1 MQLEY
6 TIGGRRAALTARAG
20 QTLLEALREA
30 GAAEEA
36 GLAAP
41 CGGAGRCGKCRV
53 LVEGRG
59 WVLACQT
66 PAEPGMTLRLPAP
79 GAAAVLREGTL
90 RVWET
95 LPPLLWPELAGSAE
109 GAAADGLA
117 DGVDGPGGA
126 AGADGLRGTDAPR
139 GGPGADGVDG
149 PDGASGAGSFAGLG
163 AAVDLGT
170 TTVVVHLHDLA
181 TGRRLGSLGE
191 ANAQRPFGA
200 DLIRRIAA
208 CEGDGLAALSGA
220 VRRQLARMTAQLL
233 SEAKAGPGALRAVC
247 VAGNTVML
255 HILAGLSP
263 ASLGL
268 APYTPVSLFGALRP
282 DGCGVAAWR
291 GAQVWLCPCA
301 AGYFGGDLTAGML
314 ACGLTGEEESG
325 SAVREAGSAAA
336 TPGRPDAAEG
346 RGRPNGPDAAPG
358 WRLLLDIGTNGEMA
372 LAGPDGTLLC
382 CATAAGPAF
391 EGAEIRMGMAGAP
404 GAVCGMAWGPEG
416 PRPRV
421 LGGGAPRGICG
432 SGLIETLAELR
443 RVGAVDGSGRLLT
456 AAEAEAAGLE
466 ELADWLEDAVPE
478 GAALPLPG
486 GGEADSADDAKAGSA
501 PGAAAGAGRAGAHAP
516 VLTAPAAP
524 AEGPIVWLDGG
535 RTVYLTQGDIRRLQL
550 AKAAIAAGVRTLL
563 RRAGIRAE
571 ELARVELAGGFGS
584 SLSPGAACAIGLLPP
599 ALARPGAG
607 PDPARVRAVGNAA
620 GEGAALALL
629 RADARAALCALA
641 ARCQYIELATDP
653 DFQQYYLEEMHF

>member
-30 GAAEEA
+30 GAAEA
-36 GLAAP
+36 SGLAAP

-53 LVEGRG
+53 LVEGCG

-66 PAEPGMTLRLPAP
+66 PAEAGMTLRLPAP

-95 LPPLLWPELAGSAE
+95 LPPMLWPELAGEAGSVS
-109 GAAADGLA
+109 GA
-117 DGVDGPGGA
+117 GGA
-126 AGADGLRGTDAPR
+126 T
-139 GGPGADGVDG
+139 GPGAPG
-149 PDGASGAGSFAGLG
+149 FAGLG

-191 ANAQRPFGA
+191 ANAQTPFGA

-282 DGCGVAAWR
+282 DGCGVAAWQ

-314 ACGLTGEEESG
+314 ACGLTGEVAG

-346 RGRPNGPDAAPG
+346 RGRPNGPAAAGG

-372 LAGPDGTLLC
+372 LAGPDGSLLC

-404 GAVCGMAWGPEG
+404 GAICGMAWGPEG

-421 LGGGAPRGICG
+421 LGGGTPRGICG

-443 RVGAVDGSGRLLT
+443 RVGAVDASGRLLT

-466 ELADWLEDAVPE
+466 EMADWLEDAVPE

-599 ALARPGAG
+599 ALALPGAG

-653 DFQQYYLEEMHF
+653 EFQQAYLEEMHF

>member
-117 DGVDGPGGA
+117 DGVDGPG
-126 AGADGLRGTDAPR
+126 
-139 GGPGADGVDG
+139 
-149 PDGASGAGSFAGLG
+149 GASGAGSFAGLG

-478 GAALPLPG
+478 GAAGGAVVDSPSRAALPPPDAEGPSLCPG
-486 GGEADSADDAKAGSA
+486 QKNRPS
-501 PGAAAGAGRAGAHAP
+501 
-516 VLTAPAAP
+516 VL
-524 AEGPIVWLDGG
+524 GPIVWLDPG

>member
-30 GAAEEA
+30 GAAEA
-36 GLAAP
+36 SGLVAP

-90 RVWET
+90 RVWEA
-95 LPPLLWPELAGSAE
+95 LPPMLWPELAGSAE
-109 GAAADGLA
+109 SAADSANGA
-117 DGVDGPGGA
+117 DTPGGA
-126 AGADGLRGTDAPR
+126 SGTDDLNGTDAPR
-139 GGPGADGVDG
+139 GVPGV
-149 PDGASGAGSFAGLG
+149 SGAAGLG

-191 ANAQRPFGA
+191 ANAQTPFGA

-233 SEAKAGPGALRAVC
+233 SEAKAGPGTLRAVC

-268 APYTPVSLFGALRP
+268 APYAPVSLFGALRP
-282 DGCGVAAWR
+282 DGCGVGPWQ
-291 GAQVWLCPCA
+291 GAKVWLCPCA

-314 ACGLTGEEESG
+314 ACGLTGEEN
-325 SAVREAGSAAA
+325 
-336 TPGRPDAAEG
+336 D
-346 RGRPNGPDAAPG
+346 G

-372 LAGPDGTLLC
+372 LAGPDGSLLC

-404 GAVCGMAWGPEG
+404 GAICGMAWGPEG

-421 LGGGAPRGICG
+421 LGGGTPRGICG

-443 RVGAVDGSGRLLT
+443 RVGAVDASGRLLT

-466 ELADWLEDAVPE
+466 EMADWLEDAVPE

-516 VLTAPAAP
+516 VLTASAAP

-599 ALARPGAG
+599 ALALPGAG

-629 RADARAALCALA
+629 RADARETLCALA
-641 ARCQYIELATDP
+641 ARCQYIELAADP
-653 DFQQYYLEEMHF
+653 EFQQAYLEEMHF

>member
-126 AGADGLRGTDAPR
+126 SGADGLRGTDAPR
-139 GGPGADGVDG
+139 GGPGAGGAAGPGG
-149 PDGASGAGSFAGLG
+149 PDGFAGLG

-346 RGRPNGPDAAPG
+346 RGRPNGPGAAPG

-478 GAALPLPG
+478 GAAGGAVVDPPSRAALFPPDAEGPSLCPGQKNRPSVLP
-486 GGEADSADDAKAGSA
+486 
-501 PGAAAGAGRAGAHAP
+501 
-516 VLTAPAAP
+516 
-524 AEGPIVWLDGG
+524 EGPIVWLDGG

-550 AKAAIAAGVRTLL
+550 AKAAIAAGLHTLL